1 MSTNE
6 LINCIDHVLEESFKV
21 LDPVYRNAKSGTPN
35 DEPGS
40 RIVFPNK
47 RSGEIRVS
55 EQELRFVF
63 VEQLNKY
70 CNEQSWDIRYSVE
83 TPTDKPYNFSK
94 NLSCES
100 PDGRS
105 AMFDLTVY
113 DIDLHPICR
122 IEFKAHN
129 PEQYSYAK
137 DILKLRT
144 ECGDECVGY
153 FVQMLE
159 KEDNGTSENIS
170 NKIPESGKDSH
181 IQYRCHTLLRES
193 MEKHNI

>member
-1 MSTNE
+1 MT
-6 LINCIDHVLEESFKV
+6 INRIDYVLEETFKV
-21 LDPVYRNAKSGTPN
+21 LDRVYRNAKSGTLN

-70 CNEQSWDIRYSVE
+70 CDKTSWKIRYSVE

-100 PDGRS
+100 LDGRS

-113 DIDLHPICR
+113 DIDMRPICR

-129 PEQYSYAK
+129 PEQHSYAK

-159 KEDNGTSENIS
+159 KEDKNTSENIRE
-170 NKIPESGKDSH
+170 KISESGEYSH

-193 MEKHNI
+193 MERRNI